1 MFRFGFALIKLTGAL
16 VIGAGALT
24 ISLISC
30 FVPSGRQAP
39 KKARERTP
47 QPAQKEVKRPGHW
60 SDYDRNSL
68 DNDIQQLEHT
78 TRKRA

>member
-1 MFRFGFALIKLTGAL
+1 MFRFGFALIKLIGAL

-30 FVPSGRQAP
+30 LVPAGKP
-39 KKARERTP
+39 VKKARERTP
-47 QPAQKEVKRPGHW
+47 QPTVKEVKRPGHW
-60 SDYDRNSL
+60 TDYDKNGL
-68 DNDIQQLEHT
+68 DNDIQQLEYA